1 MGKNKINE
9 VMEEM
14 LTDIDERGGYQIYY
28 QSFIFYFF
36 NKF

>member
-28 QSFIFYFF
+28 QSCFF
-36 NKF
+36 FF

>member
-14 LTDIDERGGYQIYY
+14 LTVINERGVWEKLMDAQEY
-28 QSFIFYFF
+28 
-36 NKF
+36 